1 MALEG
6 SRSMMQGAM
15 RAGTVMGV
23 FMIVKFVFFPLG
35 LGNIF
40 LLTLFCVLTC
50 AVPFVGYRLTR
61 IYRDNSMGGLMS
73 FSQAWVFGMWM
84 YLFASMLVAVGHF
97 VYFRFIDN
105 GYVLNYYQDTID
117 ALAAAVPAGEN
128 ALVEQLQ
135 LTLDVFYQFTPI
147 DIVWQLLSQN
157 VFYGSIIALITA
169 PIVMRRKKYGSN
181 ATPTDGSDDN
191 TDDSGQQDATA

>member
-40 LLTLFCVLTC
+40 LLALFCVLTC
-50 AVPFVGYRLTR
+50 AVPFIGYRLTR
-61 IYRDNSMGGLMS
+61 IYRDNSMSGLMS

-84 YLFASMLVAVGHF
+84 YLFASMLVAVAHF

-169 PIVMRRKKYGSN
+169 PIVMRRKKYGNN

-191 TDDSGQQDATA
+191 TDDGGQQDATA

>member
-23 FMIVKFVFFPLG
+23 FWIVKFVFFPLG

-40 LLTLFCVLTC
+40 LLSLFSVLTC
-50 AVPFVGYRLTR
+50 AVPFIGYRLTR
-61 IYRDNSMGGLMS
+61 IYRDNTMGGLMS

-84 YLFASMLVAVGHF
+84 YLFASLLTAVGHF

-117 ALAAAVPAGEN
+117 AIAAAMPAGEN

-169 PIVMRRKKYGSN
+169 PTVMRRKKYGSN
-181 ATPTDGSDDN
+181 ATPTGGSDDA
-191 TDDSGQQDATA
+191 GQQDAAV